1 MHPYRTAVVAT
12 ALTLLI
18 SLNACTKSSPVTA
31 PPAAALPT
39 SEPQIVVQTQIV
51 ERVVTAVV
59 TQVVTATP
67 EEKPT
72 AAPTV
77 TSTEAAPTE
86 SPTIQATQEATSA
99 PTSTPE
105 STTEPLPTL
114 GPDAGTITH
123 GGNLRETPGGAVIAQ
138 VCPGDTITFLNT
150 QGEWYTVRIEQ
161 VVADCVPGRVKV
173 GNIGWLHQ
181 SLLSVPTVA
190 VPTITPAPTSEVQD
204 FNQAKRIGPIVD
216 TSSDERYTTEMTL
229 LSIRW
234 SQGSTYSPAK
244 PGKVYLLA
252 NIRIKNLGPNSQRN
266 VSSSMFKMLD
276 VRGVLSDTTYSPGD
290 TCSMEWVDLIPNGAV
305 EGCIA
310 FEVPDSGKLT
320 LIYAPYRYEN
330 LTPGRYLA
338 FTIRP

>member
-105 STTEPLPTL
+105 STTEPIPTL

-204 FNQAKRIGPIVD
+204 FNQAKRIGPINAGGN
-216 TSSDERYTTEMTL
+216 ERYTTEITL
-229 LSIRW
+229 LSVRW
-234 SQGSTYSPAK
+234 SQGDGYNSAK
-244 PGKVYLLA
+244 PGKVYALA
-252 NIRIKNLGPNSQRN
+252 NIRIKNLGPNTQRH
-266 VSSSMFKMLD
+266 VSSMMFKILD
-276 VRGVLSDTTYSPGD
+276 TRGVLSTAELIYGD
-290 TCSMEWVDLIPNGAV
+290 SCSMEWVDLIPNGAV

-310 FEVPDSGKLT
+310 FEAPDTGKLSM
-320 LIYAPYRYEN
+320 IYAPYLYEN